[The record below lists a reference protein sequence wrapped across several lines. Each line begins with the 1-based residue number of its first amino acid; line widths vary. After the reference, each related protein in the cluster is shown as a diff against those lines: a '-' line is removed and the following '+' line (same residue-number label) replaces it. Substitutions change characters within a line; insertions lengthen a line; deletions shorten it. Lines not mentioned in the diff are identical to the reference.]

1 LHAALEQSDKL
12 ALAKFVMHQREHIA
26 AIKPVGRALV
36 LNQMRY
42 PTDLREAT
50 DLKFPDGKNISEVE
64 VKVAL
69 KLISQETAHFVPED
83 YRDNYTEELEEM
95 IKAKTKGKKV
105 EPRHKAAPTET
116 SAKDLMSALKASL
129 KQD

>member
-1 LHAALEQSDKL
+1 
-12 ALAKFVMHQREHIA
+12 MHQREHIA

-50 DLKFPDGKNISEVE
+50 DLKFPDGKSLSEAE

-69 KLISQETAHFVPED
+69 KLISQETSHFVPED
-83 YRDNYTEELEEM
+83 YRDTYTEELEDM
-95 IKAKTKGKKV
+95 IKAKTKGKK
-105 EPRHKAAPTET
+105 PAPKHKVPTET

-129 KQD
+129 KQE